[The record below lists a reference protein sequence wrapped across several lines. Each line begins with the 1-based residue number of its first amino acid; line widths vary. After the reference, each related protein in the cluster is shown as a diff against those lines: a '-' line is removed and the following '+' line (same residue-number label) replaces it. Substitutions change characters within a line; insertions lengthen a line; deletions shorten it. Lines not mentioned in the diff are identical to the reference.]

1 MLCQILNV
9 HYLVVWAL
17 KLIFGGMTEKDERE
31 QSLIQERRG
40 KGEDLAL
47 IQYYYIS
54 QTSPPRSL
62 PPDPETLRAKDHN
75 VTNAMNQMII

>member
-1 MLCQILNV
+1 
-9 HYLVVWAL
+9 
-17 KLIFGGMTEKDERE
+17 MTEKDERE

-54 QTSPPRSL
+54 QISPPRSWDSESQRSQCNKCNESNDYL
-62 PPDPETLRAKDHN
+62 ILTLTEVDLI
-75 VTNAMNQMII
+75 T

>member
-9 HYLVVWAL
+9 NYLVVRAL
-17 KLIFGGMTEKDERE
+17 KLIFGGMTEKGERE

-47 IQYYYIS
+47 IQYYCIS
-54 QTSPPRSL
+54 LS